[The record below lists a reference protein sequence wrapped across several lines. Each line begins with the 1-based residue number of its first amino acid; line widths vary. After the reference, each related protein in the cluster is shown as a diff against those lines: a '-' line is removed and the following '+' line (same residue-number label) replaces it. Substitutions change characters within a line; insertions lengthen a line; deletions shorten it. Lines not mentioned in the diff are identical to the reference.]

1 MHIGKELEAHY
12 VEKGRLSCDSDAP
25 QIGSARFDWTRVVK
39 VSRRKTNPHKTRPY
53 SVFMCVCVCVYTHT
67 HTHTHTHIYIYKTCK
82 KSDIQTRSQERKTE
96 FDCCRGRK
104 VLSGKRIR

>member
-67 HTHTHTHIYIYKTCK
+67 HTHTHTHIYIYIKPVKNPTFRLDHK
-82 KSDIQTRSQERKTE
+82 NEKRNSTVVVEEK
-96 FDCCRGRK
+96 CCQGS
-104 VLSGKRIR
+104 V